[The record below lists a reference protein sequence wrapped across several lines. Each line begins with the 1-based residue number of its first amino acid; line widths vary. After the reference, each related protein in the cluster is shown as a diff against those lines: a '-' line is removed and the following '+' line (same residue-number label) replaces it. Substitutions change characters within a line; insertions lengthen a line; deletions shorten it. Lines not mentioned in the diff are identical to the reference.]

1 MYQPDQLV
9 VHISRDVSPRCYPL
23 WGFVV
28 HPLGHD
34 LYLDKRKLLHH
45 RGPRVSPAQLTFI
58 FPPPY
63 FVFQD
68 PLLPHSKQLP
78 HDYSAAALSNFSRC
92 VFVFV
97 FSTQGCNIVYARS
110 SALND
115 VQRRP
120 PKSRHALALFHCL
133 LYSQWIK
140 SGGTLCI

>member
-28 HPLGHD
+28 HPLGQD
-34 LYLDKRKLLHH
+34 LYLDKRKLPHR

-97 FSTQGCNIVYARS
+97 FFAQGCNIVYGF
-110 SALND
+110 
-115 VQRRP
+115 RRA
-120 PKSRHALALFHCL
+120 HL
-133 LYSQWIK
+133 LPSERIC
-140 SGGTLCI
+140 STS

>member
-28 HPLGHD
+28 HPLGQD
-34 LYLDKRKLLHH
+34 LYLDKRKLPHR
-45 RGPRVSPAQLTFI
+45 RGPRVSLAQLTFI

-97 FSTQGCNIVYARS
+97 FFAQGCNIVYGF
-110 SALND
+110 
-115 VQRRP
+115 RRA
-120 PKSRHALALFHCL
+120 HL
-133 LYSQWIK
+133 LPSERIC
-140 SGGTLCI
+140 STS